1 MKKQTLAMMEQS
13 RKASERE
20 KIALQQA
27 KEAIAAK
34 DAAVSEAEK
43 ATTRENSMLELM
55 IEASADMLGMF
66 FQPHTASFFLLL
78 CLPLDFLLCR
88 LIGSV
93 LDAAAEDERVNV
105 RTNLLVNLSLN
116 HGCLFWAT
124 PERTQQIVRFQDR
137 ACQVR
142 EFLNFCTRTL
152 TLVYKTLF
160 PRDEAPET
168 LLGLM
173 EKFRDAPRIHNFV
186 RAQLTAGAR
195 FAMIMI
201 HICHPKLDLTK
212 IVADCLAKKSRRKN
226 NIDSINEMVTPVA
239 EAMMDELLRMDSEFF
254 VKGTYA
260 EHKTTRGL
268 SIDSIL
274 GLN

>member
-1 MKKQTLAMMEQS
+1 MKKQTLAIMEQS
-13 RKASERE
+13 RKASEKE
-20 KIALQQA
+20 KITLQQA
-27 KEAIAAK
+27 KEAIAAN

-66 FQPHTASFFLLL
+66 FQPHTASFFLSL